1 MPQEKLRMS
10 CDLDNALLHSYF
22 DGELSV
28 IRAAEFQYHLARC
41 SDCIDELAAM
51 SSARGSLKHARLYES
66 APASLR
72 LKIRVGIHS
81 RTPKTTPSPLLGW
94 RGLAAAAAIV
104 LVALILWRVVPV
116 VRKEGD
122 YQAEFAAEIVDAHL
136 RSLLP
141 GQITTVNSADPA
153 ILTAWFESKVKF
165 AFPVRNFAS
174 NGFALQ
180 GGRVDIVQGRT
191 VAALVYRSRDQVFNV
206 FIWRTRESDDS
217 AHAGTR
223 QGYQWIDWRKDR
235 LEFCAVSDATPS
247 DLQTLQRLLALS
259 STITAE

>member
-1 MPQEKLRMS
+1 MS
-10 CDLDNALLHSYF
+10 CDLDNAILHSYF

-51 SSARGSLKHARLYES
+51 SAVRGSLKHARLYES
-66 APASLR
+66 APVSLR

-81 RTPKTTPSPLLGW
+81 RTPTTRPSLLLSW
-94 RGLAAAAAIV
+94 RGLAAA
-104 LVALILWRVVPV
+104 VALVFVALVLWRVVPG
-116 VRKEGD
+116 VRKEED

-141 GQITTVNSADPA
+141 GQISNVNSADPA
-153 ILTAWFESKVKF
+153 ILRAWFDSKVKF
-165 AFPVRNFAS
+165 AFPVRDFAG

-191 VAALVYRSRDQVFNV
+191 VGALVYRSRDQVFNV

-235 LEFCAVSDATPS
+235 LEFCAVSDAAPS
-247 DLQTLQRLLALS
+247 DLRRLQRLLALS

>member
-1 MPQEKLRMS
+1 MS
-10 CDLDNALLHSYF
+10 CDLDNAILHSYF

-51 SSARGSLKHARLYES
+51 SSVRGSLKHARLYQP
-66 APASLR
+66 APVSLR

-81 RTPKTTPSPLLGW
+81 RTPTTRPSLLLSW
-94 RGLAAAAAIV
+94 RGLAAAAALV
-104 LVALILWRVVPV
+104 VVALALWRVIPG
-116 VRKEGD
+116 VRKEED

-141 GQITTVNSADPA
+141 GQISNVNSADPA
-153 ILTAWFESKVKF
+153 ILKAWFDSKVKF
-165 AFPVRNFAS
+165 AFPVRDFAG

-206 FIWRTRESDDS
+206 FIWRTRDSDDA

-235 LEFCAVSDATPS
+235 LEFCAVSDAAPS
-247 DLQTLQRLLALS
+247 DLRRLERLLVLS

>member
-1 MPQEKLRMS
+1 MS
-10 CDLDNALLHSYF
+10 CDLDSALLHSYF

-41 SDCIDELAAM
+41 SECNDELAAM
-51 SSARGSLKHARLYES
+51 SSLRGSLKHARLYES
-66 APASLR
+66 APTSLK

-81 RTPKTTPSPLLGW
+81 RTPKTRPSPLLGW
-94 RGLAAAAAIV
+94 RGLAPAAAMV
-104 LVALILWRVVPV
+104 LVALILWRVVPGF
-116 VRKEGD
+116 RKEED

-141 GQITTVNSADPA
+141 GQITNVNSADPA
-153 ILTAWFESKVKF
+153 ILKAWFDSKVNF
-165 AFPVRNFAS
+165 AFPVRDFAG

-180 GGRVDIVQGRT
+180 GGRVDVLQGRT

-206 FIWRTRESDDS
+206 FIWHTRESDAS

-223 QGYQWIDWRKDR
+223 QGHQWIDWRNDR
-235 LEFCAVSDATPS
+235 LEFCAVSDAAPS
-247 DLQTLQRLLALS
+247 DLRRLQGLLALS
-259 STITAE
+259 SIITAE

>member
-1 MPQEKLRMS
+1 MS

-41 SDCIDELAAM
+41 PDCIDALAAM
-51 SSARGSLKHARLYES
+51 SSVRDSLKQARLYES

-72 LKIRVGIHS
+72 LKIRVAIHS
-81 RTPKTTPSPLLGW
+81 RAPQTRPSPLLGW
-94 RGLAAAAAIV
+94 RGLAAVAAIV

-116 VRKEGD
+116 VRKGED

-153 ILTAWFESKVKF
+153 ILTAWFDSKVKF

-235 LEFCAVSDATPS
+235 LEFCAVSDAAPS

-259 STITAE
+259 SSITAE

>member
-1 MPQEKLRMS
+1 MS
-10 CDLDNALLHSYF
+10 CDLDYALLHSYF

-41 SDCIDELAAM
+41 SDCIDELAAL
-51 SSARGSLKHARLYES
+51 SSVRGSLKHARLYES
-66 APASLR
+66 APTSLR

-81 RTPKTTPSPLLGW
+81 RTPKTRPSLLGW
-94 RGLAAAAAIV
+94 RRLAAAAA
-104 LVALILWRVVPV
+104 LVFVAFVFWRVVPG
-116 VRKEGD
+116 VRKEED

-141 GQITTVNSADPA
+141 GQITNVNSADPA
-153 ILTAWFESKVKF
+153 ILQAWFDSKVKF
-165 AFPVRNFAS
+165 AFPVRDFAG

-223 QGYQWIDWRKDR
+223 QGHQWIDWRNDR
-235 LEFCAVSDATPS
+235 LEFCAVSDAAPS
-247 DLQTLQRLLALS
+247 DLRRLQRLLALS

>member
-1 MPQEKLRMS
+1 MS

-51 SSARGSLKHARLYES
+51 SSVRDSLKHARLYES

-81 RTPKTTPSPLLGW
+81 RTPKTRPSPLLGW

-116 VRKEGD
+116 VRKEED

-153 ILTAWFESKVKF
+153 ILAAWFDSKVKF

-174 NGFALQ
+174 NGFVLQ

-235 LEFCAVSDATPS
+235 LEFCAVSDAAPS

>member
-51 SSARGSLKHARLYES
+51 SSVRGSLRHARLYES
-66 APASLR
+66 APASLS

-81 RTPKTTPSPLLGW
+81 RTPKTRSPLLGW
-94 RGLAAAAAIV
+94 RGLAAAAIV
-104 LVALILWRVVPV
+104 LAALILWRVVPV
-116 VRKEGD
+116 VRKEED

-153 ILTAWFESKVKF
+153 ILKAWFDSKVKF
-165 AFPVRNFAS
+165 AFPVRDFAS
-174 NGFALQ
+174 DGFALQ

-217 AHAGTR
+217 AHPGTL

-235 LEFCAVSDATPS
+235 LEFCAVSDAAPS

-259 STITAE
+259 STITVE

>member
-1 MPQEKLRMS
+1 MS
-10 CDLDNALLHSYF
+10 CDLDNALLHSHF

-51 SSARGSLKHARLYES
+51 SSVRDALKHARLYES

-72 LKIRVGIHS
+72 LKIRAIHS
-81 RTPKTTPSPLLGW
+81 RTPKTRPSPLLGW
-94 RGLAAAAAIV
+94 RGLAAAAAMV

-116 VRKEGD
+116 VRKEED

-153 ILTAWFESKVKF
+153 ILKAWFDSKVKF
-165 AFPVRNFAS
+165 VFPVRDFAGR
-174 NGFALQ
+174 GFALQ
-180 GGRVDIVQGRT
+180 GGRVDIVQGRA

-217 AHAGTR
+217 ANAGTR

-235 LEFCAVSDATPS
+235 LEFCAVSDAAPS
-247 DLQTLQRLLALS
+247 DLRRLQRLLALS
-259 STITAE
+259 SAITAE

>member
-1 MPQEKLRMS
+1 MS
-10 CDLDNALLHSYF
+10 CDLDNAILHSYF

-51 SSARGSLKHARLYES
+51 SSVRGSLKHARLYES
-66 APASLR
+66 APVSLR
-72 LKIRVGIHS
+72 LKIRAGIHS
-81 RTPKTTPSPLLGW
+81 RTPTTRPSLLLSW
-94 RGLAAAAAIV
+94 RGLAAAAALV
-104 LVALILWRVVPV
+104 CVALILWRVILG
-116 VRKEGD
+116 VRKEED

-141 GQITTVNSADPA
+141 GQITNLNSADPA
-153 ILTAWFESKVKF
+153 ILRAWFDSKVKF
-165 AFPVRNFAS
+165 AFPVRDFAG
-174 NGFALQ
+174 NGFALE

-191 VAALVYRSRDQVFNV
+191 VAALVYRSRDQLFNV

-235 LEFCAVSDATPS
+235 LEFCAVSDAVPS
-247 DLQTLQRLLALS
+247 ELRRLERLLVLS
-259 STITAE
+259 SAITAE

>member
-1 MPQEKLRMS
+1 MPQGKLRMT

-28 IRAAEFQYHLARC
+28 NRAVELQYHLTRC

-51 SSARGSLKHARLYES
+51 SLLRGSLKHARLYEP
-66 APASLR
+66 APASLKR
-72 LKIRVGIHS
+72 KIRVGIHS
-81 RTPKTTPSPLLGW
+81 GTPKTRPSPLLAW
-94 RGLAAAAAIV
+94 RGLAAAAGIALI
-104 LVALILWRVVPV
+104 ALILWRVVPV
-116 VRKEGD
+116 VRKEED

-141 GQITTVNSADPA
+141 GQISTVNSADPA
-153 ILTAWFESKVKF
+153 ILKTWFDSKVKF
-165 AFPVRNFAS
+165 AFPVRNFAAD
-174 NGFALQ
+174 GFALQ

-191 VAALVYRSRDQVFNV
+191 VAALVYRNHDQVFNV

-235 LEFCAVSDATPS
+235 LEFCAVSDAAPA
-247 DLQTLQRLLALS
+247 DLQTLQRLLTLS
-259 STITAE
+259 SSITAE

>member
-1 MPQEKLRMS
+1 MS
-10 CDLDNALLHSYF
+10 CDLDNAILHSYF

-51 SSARGSLKHARLYES
+51 SSVRGSLKHARLYES
-66 APASLR
+66 APVSLR
-72 LKIRVGIHS
+72 LKIRAGIHS
-81 RTPKTTPSPLLGW
+81 RTPTTRPSLLLSW
-94 RGLAAAAAIV
+94 RGLAAAAALV
-104 LVALILWRVVPV
+104 CVALILWRVILG
-116 VRKEGD
+116 VRKEED

-141 GQITTVNSADPA
+141 GQITNLNSADPA
-153 ILTAWFESKVKF
+153 ILRAWFDSKVKF
-165 AFPVRNFAS
+165 AFPVRDFAG
-174 NGFALQ
+174 NGFALE

-235 LEFCAVSDATPS
+235 LEFCAVSDAVPS
-247 DLQTLQRLLALS
+247 ELRRLERLLVLS
-259 STITAE
+259 SAITAE

>member
-1 MPQEKLRMS
+1 MS
-10 CDLDNALLHSYF
+10 CDLDNAILHSYF

-28 IRAAEFQYHLARC
+28 IRAAEFQYHLAHC

-51 SSARGSLKHARLYES
+51 SSVRGSLKRARLYES

-72 LKIRVGIHS
+72 LKLRVGIHS
-81 RTPKTTPSPLLGW
+81 ETPITRPSPLLGW
-94 RGLAAAAAIV
+94 RRPAAAAA
-104 LVALILWRVVPV
+104 LVFVAFVFWRLVPG
-116 VRKEGD
+116 VRKEED

-141 GQITTVNSADPA
+141 GQITNLNSPDPA
-153 ILTAWFESKVKF
+153 TVKGWFDSKVQF
-165 AFPVRNFAS
+165 ALPVRDFAS
-174 NGFALQ
+174 NGFTLQ

-191 VAALVYRSRDQVFNV
+191 VAALVYRNREQVFNV
-206 FIWRTRESDDS
+206 FIWRTRESDGS

-223 QGYQWIDWRKDR
+223 QGYQWIDWRKDK
-235 LEFCAVSDATPS
+235 LEFCAVSDAAPS
-247 DLQTLQRLLALS
+247 DLQRLQRLLALS

>member
-1 MPQEKLRMS
+1 MS
-10 CDLDNALLHSYF
+10 CDLDNTILHSYF

-51 SSARGSLKHARLYES
+51 SSVRGSLKHARLYQP
-66 APASLR
+66 APVSLR

-81 RTPKTTPSPLLGW
+81 RTPTTRPSLLLSW
-94 RGLAAAAAIV
+94 RGLAAAAALV
-104 LVALILWRVVPV
+104 VVALTLWRVIPG
-116 VRKEGD
+116 VRKEED

-141 GQITTVNSADPA
+141 GQISNVNSADPA
-153 ILTAWFESKVKF
+153 ILKAWFDSKVKF
-165 AFPVRNFAS
+165 AFPVRDFAG

-206 FIWRTRESDDS
+206 FIWRTRDSDDS

-235 LEFCAVSDATPS
+235 LEFCAVSDAAPS
-247 DLQTLQRLLALS
+247 DLRRLERLLVLS
-259 STITAE
+259 STITVE